1 MRKEA
6 LKYEDVLNYITKL
19 PHAAFK
25 DVIYHYVQNNNIDV
39 SSDIESLTI
48 FDLQKRLEKLNINKV
63 CPNCG
68 SIQIIKNGKQKNI
81 QRFKCK
87 DCNTQFTLFTNTILE
102 KTKWHWNVWV
112 KVLEMTLNNYSLES
126 IRHTLLLKEQTLEA
140 RKATNN
146 RFFKFDE
153 EDNVINFDK
162 RKYLS
167 EQPNTKLKRICKKH
181 GIKYKCKWAK
191 WSIISII
198 LKQPDIGNIIIELID
213 QDKYIKISEED
224 REYINHQEYK
234 TINST

>member
-1 MRKEA
+1 MPK
-6 LKYEDVLNYITKL
+6 
-19 PHAAFK
+19 P
-25 DVIYHYVQNNNIDV
+25 
-39 SSDIESLTI
+39 SS
-48 FDLQKRLEKLNINKV
+48 R
-63 CPNCG
+63 
-68 SIQIIKNGKQKNI
+68 
-81 QRFKCK
+81 
-87 DCNTQFTLFTNTILE
+87 
-102 KTKWHWNVWV
+102 
-112 KVLEMTLNNYSLES
+112 Y
-126 IRHTLLLKEQTLEA
+126 TLLLKEQTLEA

-146 RFFKFDE
+146 RFFKFHE
-153 EDNVINFDK
+153 EDNVISFDK

-198 LKQPDIGNIIIELID
+198 LKHPDIGNIIIELID